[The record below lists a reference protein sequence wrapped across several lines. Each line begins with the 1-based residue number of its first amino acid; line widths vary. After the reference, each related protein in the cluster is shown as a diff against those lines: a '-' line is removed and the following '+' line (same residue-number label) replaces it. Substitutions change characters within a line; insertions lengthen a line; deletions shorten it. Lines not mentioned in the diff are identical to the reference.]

1 MTKIKET
8 YENSILKEEEL
19 EELLHRGDF
28 YRFENMLLQ
37 KMMAIY
43 DATVSYFLEKVSK
56 SVAFNEKLR
65 ELANKLGLKKL
76 SNRSVRVQI
85 ASGSYVHYTSMYA
98 EQASDSYKGD
108 RSLSRLYL
116 AVFKNKFRSEPRISV
131 TGISV
136 KCADTLI
143 CHCTRCIK
151 KFELCESS

>member
-98 EQASDSYKGD
+98 EQASDSYKGENATV
-108 RSLSRLYL
+108 RAAR
-116 AVFKNKFRSEPRISV
+116 A
-131 TGISV
+131 
-136 KCADTLI
+136 C
-143 CHCTRCIK
+143 
-151 KFELCESS
+151 